1 MRVCVDRRA
10 NAMNSSQRVYLDAFL
25 APLAAFLERD
35 DVTDLYINRPGE
47 VWLETSSGI
56 ERHDQPATR
65 RCRACGG
72 WRGRSRRP
80 PTRASTASIPC
91 SRRRCPTDR
100 ASRFARRRR
109 RAGNIIVAIRRHNM
123 PDLRLTDY
131 LASGAFARVGEA
143 ALSREATDAHLATLL
158 DQGMTYEFLAT
169 AVKTKKTIVIAGG
182 TGTGKTTFLNALL
195 KEAPAD
201 ERFVLIED
209 TPEIQLH
216 HQNAVGLVA
225 VRGKLGEASVT
236 PGDLLE
242 AALRLRPDRIIMG
255 EVRGAEAIS
264 WLRAVGTGHPGSI
277 TTVHANSP
285 DGAIEQL
292 AMMSMLA
299 GTEFG
304 RAELVDYVRATVDV
318 FIQLGQDDGTR
329 LITEI
334 KFRRNAQCRAGVAE
348 DLTPRREEC
357 TGERC
362 NLAPL
367 LRRGARSGGV
377 AGALEFRSVAGPA
390 GRASAFPCGAAVSTD
405 ERSPSAA
412 TAALAAVRRALRQ
425 PAVRARVG
433 AVRGARYASCAAG
446 GSAGAAA
453 RARLRASRAACRDRS
468 RRGPRFRR

>member
-1 MRVCVDRRA
+1 MS
-10 NAMNSSQRVYLDAFL
+10 MSQRVYLDAFL
-25 APLAAFLERD
+25 APLAAYLDRT

-47 VWLETSSGI
+47 IWLETSSGI
-56 ERHDQPATR
+56 ERHDQPGLDDAALWRLARQIAAASDQGINREHPLLAATLPDGSRVQICAPPATR
-65 RCRACGG
+65 
-72 WRGRSRRP
+72 
-80 PTRASTASIPC
+80 
-91 SRRRCPTDR
+91 
-100 ASRFARRRR
+100 
-109 RAGNIIVAIRRHNM
+109 GNLIVAIRRHNM

-131 LASGAFARVGEA
+131 LAAGAFARVGEA
-143 ALSREATDAHLATLL
+143 ALAREATDAHLATLL

-169 AVKTKKTIVIAGG
+169 AVKTNKTIVIAGG

-195 KEAPAD
+195 KEAPAN

-236 PGDLLE
+236 PADLLE

-299 GTEFG
+299 GTELG
-304 RAELVDYVRATVDV
+304 RTELVDYVRAIVDV
-318 FIQLGQDDGTR
+318 FIQLGHNNGTR

-334 KFRRNAQCRAGVAE
+334 KFRRNAQV
-348 DLTPRREEC
+348 
-357 TGERC
+357 
-362 NLAPL
+362 
-367 LRRGARSGGV
+367 
-377 AGALEFRSVAGPA
+377 
-390 GRASAFPCGAAVSTD
+390 
-405 ERSPSAA
+405 
-412 TAALAAVRRALRQ
+412 
-425 PAVRARVG
+425 
-433 AVRGARYASCAAG
+433 
-446 GSAGAAA
+446 AAA
-453 RARLRASRAACRDRS
+453 S
-468 RRGPRFRR
+468 

>member
-1 MRVCVDRRA
+1 
-10 NAMNSSQRVYLDAFL
+10 MNVSQRVYLDAFL
-25 APLAAFLERD
+25 APLAVFLERA

-56 ERHDQPATR
+56 ERHDQPGLDDAALWRLARQIAAASDQGINREHPLLAATLPDGSRVQICAPPATR
-65 RCRACGG
+65 
-72 WRGRSRRP
+72 
-80 PTRASTASIPC
+80 
-91 SRRRCPTDR
+91 
-100 ASRFARRRR
+100 
-109 RAGNIIVAIRRHNM
+109 GNLVVAIRRHNM

-131 LASGAFARVGEA
+131 VAAGAFARVGEA
-143 ALSREATDAHLATLL
+143 ALSREATDAHLANLL
-158 DQGMTYEFLAT
+158 DQGVTYEFLAT
-169 AVKTKKTIVIAGG
+169 AVRTKKTIVIAGG

-195 KEAPAD
+195 KEAPAE

-236 PGDLLE
+236 PADLLE

-285 DGAIEQL
+285 EGAIEQL

-304 RAELVDYVRATVDV
+304 RAELIDYVRATVDV
-318 FIQLGQDDGTR
+318 FIQLGQDNGAR

-334 KFRRNAQCRAGVAE
+334 KFRRNAKVE
-348 DLTPRREEC
+348 P
-357 TGERC
+357 
-362 NLAPL
+362 
-367 LRRGARSGGV
+367 
-377 AGALEFRSVAGPA
+377 
-390 GRASAFPCGAAVSTD
+390 
-405 ERSPSAA
+405 
-412 TAALAAVRRALRQ
+412 
-425 PAVRARVG
+425 
-433 AVRGARYASCAAG
+433 
-446 GSAGAAA
+446 
-453 RARLRASRAACRDRS
+453 ASRKN
-468 RRGPRFRR
+468 

>member
-1 MRVCVDRRA
+1 MT
-10 NAMNSSQRVYLDAFL
+10 SSQRVYLDAFL
-25 APLAAFLERD
+25 APLAAYLDRV

-47 VWLETSSGI
+47 VWLETSGGI
-56 ERHDQPATR
+56 ERHEQPGLDDAALWRLARQIAAASDQGINREHPLLAATLPDGSRVQICAPPATR
-65 RCRACGG
+65 
-72 WRGRSRRP
+72 
-80 PTRASTASIPC
+80 
-91 SRRRCPTDR
+91 
-100 ASRFARRRR
+100 
-109 RAGNIIVAIRRHNM
+109 GNIVVAIRRHTM

-131 LASGAFARVGEA
+131 VASGAFARVGEA

-158 DQGMTYEFLAT
+158 DRGMTYEVLVT
-169 AVKTKKTIVIAGG
+169 AVKTKKTIVISGG

-216 HQNAVGLVA
+216 HENAVGLVA
-225 VRGKLGEASVT
+225 VRGRLGEASVT

-285 DGAIEQL
+285 EGAIEQL
-292 AMMSMLA
+292 AMMSLLA

-318 FIQLGQDDGTR
+318 FLQLGHDDGER

-334 KFRRNAQCRAGVAE
+334 KFRRNANVE
-348 DLTPRREEC
+348 
-357 TGERC
+357 
-362 NLAPL
+362 
-367 LRRGARSGGV
+367 
-377 AGALEFRSVAGPA
+377 PA
-390 GRASAFPCGAAVSTD
+390 S
-405 ERSPSAA
+405 
-412 TAALAAVRRALRQ
+412 LKI
-425 PAVRARVG
+425 
-433 AVRGARYASCAAG
+433 
-446 GSAGAAA
+446 
-453 RARLRASRAACRDRS
+453 
-468 RRGPRFRR
+468 